1 MEAVQVDIIPTFL
14 HTRRHRGYGMY
25 AFDFKLHRS
34 HTEEIFLF
42 VSKLGGQDCSYHDW
56 LRCMISVCTNYW

>member
-1 MEAVQVDIIPTFL
+1 
-14 HTRRHRGYGMY
+14 MY